1 MHRSI
6 KHISTKG
13 TAMVMF
19 LMLVHLQVRAQ
30 FDTLPVTDTTATG
43 YESEEVQ
50 IFDRISDSS
59 RVQVRTIPDSM
70 VRHLRSDENYWYV
83 NTTPDRQKQKQVTD
97 VHREK
102 VYEKKW
108 FTQLLWF
115 FLIVSFAVIFVWFLA
130 SSNIRLFRRKPKP
143 IVSEE
148 EVITSEDIH
157 SINYENEIEKAT
169 AAANYRL
176 AVRLWYLR
184 ILKEMADRNIIQY
197 KQDKTNREYVDQL
210 SATMYHGEFV
220 RLTRSFEYIWY
231 GKFDLSAEGFS
242 SLQKDFVYLKERLR

>member
-97 VHREK
+97 VHRSA
-102 VYEKKW
+102 KK
-108 FTQLLWF
+108 
-115 FLIVSFAVIFVWFLA
+115 SH
-130 SSNIRLFRRKPKP
+130 P
-143 IVSEE
+143 
-148 EVITSEDIH
+148 
-157 SINYENEIEKAT
+157 
-169 AAANYRL
+169 AAAWLSCTGSVHDPGNTLPFFSPGCCGLFGHNR
-176 AVRLWYLR
+176 AV
-184 ILKEMADRNIIQY
+184 Q
-197 KQDKTNREYVDQL
+197 
-210 SATMYHGEFV
+210 
-220 RLTRSFEYIWY
+220 
-231 GKFDLSAEGFS
+231 GF
-242 SLQKDFVYLKERLR
+242 